1 MSDFAVLRIAKITTL
16 NGLSGASSHNAR
28 TANSGTDHADNH
40 APLMGGGVRLIAG
53 QEDAGEAWHV
63 RTQAVGLSKPRK
75 DAVRALE
82 AVMSVSPAWFSQA
95 SQAERQQWLD
105 QSIVWA
111 TELFG
116 QSNILS
122 AYLHDDEETPHLH
135 LLVVPLAEKARKKA
149 GRPRK
154 GREGQNR
161 KTVLSWGLSAADYI
175 GSPEKLVELQTQYAA
190 RLSDLGIR
198 RGRPRRTTGS
208 QHLSANTYR
217 AQAADELADAK
228 AIRSEALDGLTMA
241 KKTEADAQISARATA
256 DAFTIGLDAIDQEE
270 LTYRPGNKNKR
281 EKLIWQDVEKPVLP
295 TKTKEMWQWKAAVR
309 PLFDALLNYARR
321 TSILQ
326 SRNADLDVRRAT
338 LSGREKQLETD
349 ATTVSRMLKRVGQ
362 PTMQVEDIRQR
373 VRQEKR

>member
-28 TANSGTDHADNH
+28 TASSGTNHANNQ
-40 APLMGGGVRLIAG
+40 APLMGGGVRLVAG
-53 QEDAGEAWHV
+53 REDAIEAWRA
-63 RTQAVGLSKPRK
+63 RTQAVGLNKPRK

-95 SQAERQQWLD
+95 SQVERQKWLD

-111 TELFG
+111 AELFG
-116 QSNILS
+116 KSNILS

-161 KTVLSWGLSAADYI
+161 KTVLNWGLSAADYI

-198 RGRPRRTTGS
+198 RGRPRRTTGA

-217 AQAADELADAK
+217 AQAADELAGAK
-228 AIRSEALDGLTMA
+228 AIRSEALNALTMA
-241 KKTEADAQISARATA
+241 KKTEADAQTSVRATA
-256 DAFTIGLDAIDQEE
+256 NAVTIGLDAIDQEE
-270 LTYRPGNKNKR
+270 LTYCPGDKNKR
-281 EKLIWQDVEKPVLP
+281 EQLIWQDVEKPVLP
-295 TKTKEMWQWKAAVR
+295 TKTREMRQWKAAVK
-309 PLFDALLNYARR
+309 PLFDALMSYARR

-326 SRNADLDVRRAT
+326 SRNADLDARMVALT
-338 LSGREKQLETD
+338 DREKQVEAD
-349 ATTVSRMLKRVGQ
+349 ATIVSRMLKRVGQ
-362 PTMQVEDIRQR
+362 PTIQMEDVRQR
-373 VRQEKR
+373 NRQRTR